1 VDRSLSTS
9 SVIAFCLSPPKFIFF
24 YQCHHTPHTIAKPPP
39 PTMAK
44 PSSNNGQTIIETFLA
59 TLQMQ
64 AKDQKAFLNTN

>member
-1 VDRSLSTS
+1 M
-9 SVIAFCLSPPKFIFF
+9 PP
-24 YQCHHTPHTIAKPPP
+24 PTIAKPPP

-44 PSSNNGQTIIETFLA
+44 PASNNGQTIIETFLA